1 MYKQLIHQR
10 QQLYTSLSIIILI
23 LFIVAACTIYI
34 FIRNNNHK
42 KQSLEIISKNNENLQ
57 AFIPQL
63 HEKIKATNDK
73 ISILEAEIERK
84 NNFFIESL
92 RTQVNLVTKFT
103 QSKKTILN
111 LITTSQL
118 REAKNY

>member
-1 MYKQLIHQR
+1 MQKEID
-10 QQLYTSLSIIILI
+10 
-23 LFIVAACTIYI
+23 VA
-34 FIRNNNHK
+34 
-42 KQSLEIISKNNENLQ
+42 
-57 AFIPQL
+57 
-63 HEKIKATNDK
+63 NDK
-73 ISILEAEIERK
+73 VKTLEAEIERK

>member
-1 MYKQLIHQR
+1 MQKEID
-10 QQLYTSLSIIILI
+10 
-23 LFIVAACTIYI
+23 VA
-34 FIRNNNHK
+34 
-42 KQSLEIISKNNENLQ
+42 
-57 AFIPQL
+57 
-63 HEKIKATNDK
+63 NDK
-73 ISILEAEIERK
+73 VKTLEAEIERK

-118 REAKNY
+118 REAKNYWVTLC